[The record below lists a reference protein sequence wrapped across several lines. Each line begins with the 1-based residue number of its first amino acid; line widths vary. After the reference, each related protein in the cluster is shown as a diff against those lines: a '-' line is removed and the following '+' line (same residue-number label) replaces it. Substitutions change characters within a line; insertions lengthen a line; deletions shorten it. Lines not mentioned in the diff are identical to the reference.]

1 MITDNG
7 SGLFNRYDHYF
18 FGILLTK
25 NALIKINHSLSVS
38 QSILHENDDSSNR
51 VSPSEESVF
60 DIVYLLI
67 FHEHDIEYWNW
78 FFLPKVYS
86 FLTWFAIL
94 WTYIMYTIIYH
105 FFQLVSIN
113 HNQKFSFAF
122 LLRPWNLSQAKD
134 TILFS
139 FVFSIN
145 LFYMIVW

>member
-25 NALIKINHSLSVS
+25 NALIKINHSLSAS

-67 FHEHDIEYWNW
+67 FHEHDIEYWN
-78 FFLPKVYS
+78 
-86 FLTWFAIL
+86 
-94 WTYIMYTIIYH
+94 
-105 FFQLVSIN
+105 
-113 HNQKFSFAF
+113 
-122 LLRPWNLSQAKD
+122 
-134 TILFS
+134 
-139 FVFSIN
+139 
-145 LFYMIVW
+145 